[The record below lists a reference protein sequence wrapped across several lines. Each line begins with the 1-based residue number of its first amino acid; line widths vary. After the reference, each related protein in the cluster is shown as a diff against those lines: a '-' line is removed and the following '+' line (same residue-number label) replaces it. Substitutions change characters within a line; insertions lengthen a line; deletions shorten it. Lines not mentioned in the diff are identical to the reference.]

1 MRKVILVGPNKTCS
15 LDPMPTSMVKD
26 CLQELAPVIT
36 ISSMAEGGVPTTL
49 KHANVVPVLKKPS
62 LDKDLMKNYRPVS
75 NLTYLSRSWRRCI
88 AKRLLDHLAHN
99 NLHETLRSAYK
110 PAHSTETALLR
121 VQNDFP
127 QAIDKRQ
134 CGVLILLDLSTAFD
148 SVDNSVL
155 LQRLSD
161 RLNVK
166 GTALNWFESYL
177 SDRTQSVVVSDESS
191 HPFPLSCG
199 IPQGSVLGPI
209 LFTVYTLPLGD
220 IIWTYEVYFHL
231 YSHDTQLYILY
242 KPTRSGFIASK
253 SLLHQCVAEIRM
265 WMR

>member
-1 MRKVILVGPNKTCS
+1 
-15 LDPMPTSMVKD
+15 
-26 CLQELAPVIT
+26 
-36 ISSMAEGGVPTTL
+36 MAEGVVPTTL

-75 NLTYLSRSWRRCI
+75 NLTYLSKI
-88 AKRLLDHLAHN
+88 LEKVVAKRLLDHMAHN
-99 NLHETLRSAYK
+99 NLHETLQSAYK

-121 VQNDFP
+121 VQNDFL

-134 CGVLILLDLSTAFD
+134 CGMLILLDLSAAFD
-148 SVDNSVL
+148 TVDHSVL

-177 SDRTQSVVVSDESS
+177 SDRTQSVLVSGESS
-191 HPFPLSCG
+191 HPVPLSCG

-220 IIWTYEVYFHL
+220 IIRRYEIYFHL
-231 YSHDTQLYILY
+231 YADDTQLYIFF
-242 KPTRSGFIASK
+242 KPTRSGFIYIKVSAPSMCCRD
-253 SLLHQCVAEIRM
+253 SHVDEAELPEAEL
-265 WMR
+265 